1 MEKLTCQN
9 CGAPLNSDGKCPYC
23 GTIYSINRT
32 YDNSPVMVVQS
43 HAQAQ
48 MLGVRVCI
56 PHEERAL
63 FRGSEDYLQKRT
75 IAEMR
80 ERMADALVNYLR
92 IDVREDPVQRATIFD
107 GTIRV
112 LPPDFMF

>member
-1 MEKLTCQN
+1 MEKLTCEN
-9 CGAPLNSDGKCPYC
+9 CGAPLNNDGKCLYC
-23 GTIYSINRT
+23 GTIYRINRL
-32 YDNSPVMVVQS
+32 YDGSPVLVVER

-48 MLGVRVCI
+48 TLKVRTRI
-56 PHEERAL
+56 SHEERSY
-63 FRGSEDYLQKRT
+63 FRGGEEALQRRT

-80 ERMADALVNYLR
+80 ERMADALVNYLQL
-92 IDVREDPVQRATIFD
+92 DVHEDPFQRATIID

>member
-9 CGAPLNSDGKCPYC
+9 CGAPLNSDGKCLYC
-23 GTIYSINRT
+23 GTIYSINRL
-32 YDNSPVMVVQS
+32 YDNSPVLVVQS

-48 MLGVRVCI
+48 VLGVRAYI
-56 PHEERAL
+56 PHKERAL
-63 FRGSEDYLQKRT
+63 FRGDEDYLQKRT